1 MIARMAY
8 PQPPPGNDWWGQ
20 PPQPAPGFYPP
31 AYPPPRQTN
40 SMAIVALVGALVF
53 APLGIVFGHIALS
66 QIRRSDEDG
75 KGLAIAGLAIGYIL
89 TGLSLLAI
97 VFWVILFVVVA
108 NEIDR
113 LPSTPTT
120 YGTYSMQSPSMQ
132 STTWTESTS
141 PPFTVLC
148 LVND

>member
-8 PQPPPGNDWWGQ
+8 PQPPPGHDWWGQ

-40 SMAIVALVGALVF
+40 SMAIVALVSALVF
-53 APLGIVFGHIALS
+53 SPLGIVFGHIALS
-66 QIRRSDEDG
+66 QIRHSDEDG
-75 KGLAIAGLAIGYIL
+75 KGLAIAGLVIGYVL
-89 TGLSLLAI
+89 TGLFLLVI
-97 VFWVILFVVVA
+97 VFWLILFVVLA

-120 YGTYSMQSPSMQ
+120 YGTYSMQSTM
-132 STTWTESTS
+132 WTESTS
-141 PPFTVLC
+141 PHFTVLC
-148 LVND
+148 MVND

>member
-20 PPQPAPGFYPP
+20 TPQPAPGFYPP

-40 SMAIVALVGALVF
+40 SMAIVALVGAFVF
-53 APLGIVFGHIALS
+53 APLGIVFGHIALT

-89 TGLSLLAI
+89 TGLFLLVI
-97 VFWVILFVVVA
+97 VFWVILFVVLA
-108 NEIDR
+108 NEIDK
-113 LPSTPTT
+113 LPSTRTT
-120 YGTYSMQSPSMQ
+120 YGTYSMQS
-132 STTWTESTS
+132 TTWTEATS
-141 PPFTVLC
+141 PGFTVLC

>member
-31 AYPPPRQTN
+31 VYPPPRQTN
-40 SMAIVALVGALVF
+40 SMAIVALVGAFVF
-53 APLGIVFGHIALS
+53 APLGIVFGHIALT
-66 QIRRSDEDG
+66 QIRRTDEDG

-89 TGLSLLAI
+89 TGLFLL
-97 VFWVILFVVVA
+97 VFWVILFVVLA
-108 NEIDR
+108 NEIDK
-113 LPSTPTT
+113 LPSTRTT
-120 YGTYSMQSPSMQ
+120 YGTYSMQS
-132 STTWTESTS
+132 TTWTEATS
-141 PPFTVLC
+141 PGFTVLC

>member
-1 MIARMAY
+1 MAY
-8 PQPPPGNDWWGQ
+8 PQPPPGHDWWGQ

-31 AYPPPRQTN
+31 VYPPQQTN
-40 SMAIVALVGALVF
+40 SMAIVALVSALVF

-75 KGLAIAGLAIGYIL
+75 KGLAIAGLVIGYVL
-89 TGLSLLAI
+89 TGLFLLVI
-97 VFWVILFVVVA
+97 VFWLILFVVLA
-108 NEIDR
+108 NEIGR

-120 YGTYSMQSPSMQ
+120 YGTYSMQS
-132 STTWTESTS
+132 TTWTESTS
-141 PPFTVLC
+141 PRFTVLC

>member
-20 PPQPAPGFYPP
+20 PPQPAAGFYPP
-31 AYPPPRQTN
+31 VYPPPRQTS
-40 SMAIVALVGALVF
+40 SMAIVALVGAFVF

-89 TGLSLLAI
+89 TGLFLLVI
-97 VFWVILFVVVA
+97 VFWVILFVVLA
-108 NEIDR
+108 NEIDK
-113 LPSTPTT
+113 LPSTRTT
-120 YGTYSMQSPSMQ
+120 YGTYSMQS
-132 STTWTESTS
+132 TTWTEATS
-141 PPFTVLC
+141 PSFTVLR

>member
-20 PPQPAPGFYPP
+20 PPQPAQGFYPP

-40 SMAIVALVGALVF
+40 SMAIVALVSVLVF

-75 KGLAIAGLAIGYIL
+75 KGLAIAGLVIGYIL
-89 TGLSLLAI
+89 TGLFLLVI
-97 VFWVILFVVVA
+97 VFWLILFVVLA
-108 NEIDR
+108 NEINK

-120 YGTYSMQSPSMQ
+120 YGTYSMR

-141 PPFTVLC
+141 PRFTVLC

>member
-20 PPQPAPGFYPP
+20 PVQPAPGFYPP

-40 SMAIVALVGALVF
+40 SMAVVALVGALVF

-66 QIRRSDEDG
+66 QIRRSNEDG
-75 KGLAIAGLAIGYIL
+75 KGLAIAGLVIGYFFTAVFVL
-89 TGLSLLAI
+89 VI
-97 VFWVILFVVVA
+97 VFWLVMLVVFA
-108 NEIDR
+108 NEINK
-113 LPSTPTT
+113 LPSTPST
-120 YGTYSMQSPSMQ
+120 YGTYSMQSTS
-132 STTWTESTS
+132 WTESTS
-141 PPFTVLC
+141 PRSMTLC

>member
-40 SMAIVALVGALVF
+40 SMAIVALVSALVF
-53 APLGIVFGHIALS
+53 APLGIAFGHIALS

-75 KGLAIAGLAIGYIL
+75 KGLAIAGLVIGYIF
-89 TGLSLLAI
+89 TGLFLLMI
-97 VFWVILFVVVA
+97 VLLILFVVLA
-108 NEIDR
+108 NQFDR
-113 LPSTPTT
+113 LPR
-120 YGTYSMQSPSMQ
+120 
-132 STTWTESTS
+132 
-141 PPFTVLC
+141 
-148 LVND
+148 

>member
-40 SMAIVALVGALVF
+40 SMAIVALVSALVF

-66 QIRRSDEDG
+66 QIRHSDEDG
-75 KGLAIAGLAIGYIL
+75 KGLAIAGLVIGYVL
-89 TGLSLLAI
+89 TGLFLLVI
-97 VFWVILFVVVA
+97 VFWLILFVVLA
-108 NEIDR
+108 NEIQR

-120 YGTYSMQSPSMQ
+120 YGTYSMQPTM
-132 STTWTESTS
+132 WTESTS
-141 PPFTVLC
+141 PRFTVLC

>member
-20 PPQPAPGFYPP
+20 RAQPPPGFYPP

-40 SMAIVALVGALVF
+40 SMAVVALVGALVF

-75 KGLAIAGLAIGYIL
+75 KGLAIAGLVIGYIFTVL
-89 TGLSLLAI
+89 FLLVI
-97 VFWVILFVVVA
+97 VFWLAMLVVFA
-108 NEIDR
+108 NEIHK
-113 LPSTPTT
+113 LPSTPST
-120 YGTYSMQSPSMQ
+120 YGTYSMQS
-132 STTWTESTS
+132 TTWTDDTS
-141 PPFTVLC
+141 PRSMVLC
-148 LVND
+148 QVSD

>member
-40 SMAIVALVGALVF
+40 SMAIVALVTALVF

-66 QIRRSDEDG
+66 QIRHSDEDG
-75 KGLAIAGLAIGYIL
+75 KGLAIAGLVIGYVL
-89 TGLSLLAI
+89 TGLFLLVI
-97 VFWVILFVVVA
+97 VFWLILFVVLA

-120 YGTYSMQSPSMQ
+120 YGTYSMQSTM
-132 STTWTESTS
+132 WTESTS
-141 PPFTVLC
+141 PRFTVLC

>member
-40 SMAIVALVGALVF
+40 SMAVVALVCAFVF

-66 QIRRSDEDG
+66 QIRRDGEDG
-75 KGLAIAGLAIGYIL
+75 KGLAIAGLVIGYIF
-89 TGLSLLAI
+89 TGVFLLVI
-97 VFWVILFVVVA
+97 VFWLILFVVLA
-108 NEIDR
+108 NQIDK
-113 LPSTPTT
+113 LPRTPNT
-120 YGTYSMQSPSMQ
+120 YGTYSMQSTAWS
-132 STTWTESTS
+132 ESTG
-141 PPFTVLC
+141 PRFTVLY